1 MAWNI
6 AGRTAGYHLAGVTGA
21 NFWARGCSMKIGTS
35 SKTRRSLVGD
45 DRAAKGSVFGRG
57 PNGNSRHETDSKDDR
72 LVGLARCIDL
82 SALVWTLIRVDAD
95 NVSLAVD
102 ADNVSLAEVKRQHK
116 RLSFK
121 FVYTLLDQS
130 TKKNRAIIQY
140 FPRLVNPKTSIGGHV
155 LEFSLDC
162 YLRAFAKTQLRGPRI
177 KANLGYLQADQEAQ
191 IFGWRKCMHV

>member
-21 NFWARGCSMKIGTS
+21 NFWARGCSMKIGAS
-35 SKTRRSLVGD
+35 PKTRRSLVGD

-82 SALVWTLIRVDAD
+82 SALVWTLIR
-95 NVSLAVD
+95 VD

-191 IFGWRKCMHV
+191 SFGWRKCMHV